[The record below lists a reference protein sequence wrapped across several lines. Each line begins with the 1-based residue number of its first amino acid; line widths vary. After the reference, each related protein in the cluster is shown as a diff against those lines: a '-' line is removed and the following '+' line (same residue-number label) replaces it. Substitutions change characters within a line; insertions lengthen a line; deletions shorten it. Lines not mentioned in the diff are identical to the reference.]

1 MDVTPQVINEVEF
14 HQKMRGYD
22 PDEVDDFLERVA
34 VAVGQ
39 LTERLHEA
47 EGRAAT
53 TDRRALELER
63 KVRELDERA
72 PARDDDETET
82 IKRTLVLAQKTA
94 DAAVKEAKDEAQR
107 TLTEAQQ
114 NADTLVNEAQ
124 STSQRLVSEA
134 EIEARRTS
142 EETRQRMADE
152 IVALEQAREALKAD
166 HGVLERHLEEQR
178 LRLRGAIADLQQLLD
193 EPDRLRAA
201 ALPELS
207 GASRAV
213 LTGPARTETESAD
226 SDELIDLS
234 ESGASNEI
242 GDEGDDELVERPI
255 SGGVRFS
262 PPEASNGAPGAQG
275 TPAEVVTADD
285 EGDEGDEGD
294 TDGWSRFV
302 REEMLDQPTAAVA
315 MPAGEDAYLVEL
327 RKAMLDESVVTGS
340 DDRPSRSR
348 FGRRR

>member
-53 TDRRALELER
+53 ADRRALELER

-114 NADTLVNEAQ
+114 SADTLVNEAQ

-234 ESGASNEI
+234 ESAASNEI

-262 PPEASNGAPGAQG
+262 PPEASNGAPEAQG
-275 TPAEVVTADD
+275 TSAEVVTAD
-285 EGDEGDEGD
+285 DEGDEGD

-327 RKAMLDESVVTGS
+327 RKAMLDESAVTGS

>member
-47 EGRAAT
+47 EGRAAQA
-53 TDRRALELER
+53 DRRAFELER
-63 KVRELDERA
+63 KVREFDERS
-72 PARDDDETET
+72 PTRDEDEDTDT

-114 NADTLVNEAQ
+114 KADVLVNDAQ
-124 STSQRLVSEA
+124 TTSERLVSDA

-152 IVALEQAREALKAD
+152 IVALEAAREALKTD
-166 HGVLERHLEEQR
+166 HGVIERHLDEQR

-193 EPDRLRAA
+193 DPEKLRAA
-201 ALPELS
+201 SLPEIS
-207 GASRAV
+207 GASSAV
-213 LTGPARTETESAD
+213 FTGPARVETEMAD
-226 SDELIDLS
+226 DDELIDLS
-234 ESGASNEI
+234 ETAANNDEI
-242 GDEGDDELVERPI
+242 GDETDDELVERPI

-262 PPEASNGAPGAQG
+262 PPEEGNGAPEAQSA
-275 TPAEVVTADD
+275 PAAVVTADD
-285 EGDEGDEGD
+285 ESE

-302 REEMLDQPTAAVA
+302 REEMLDQPTAAVS
-315 MPAGEDAYLVEL
+315 MPASEDAYLVEL
-327 RKAMLDESVVTGS
+327 RKAMIDDSVAT
-340 DDRPSRSR
+340 DAPTRTR
-348 FGRRR
+348 FGRKR

>member
-47 EGRAAT
+47 EGRAAAA
-53 TDRRALELER
+53 DRRAFELER
-63 KVRELDERA
+63 KVRELDER
-72 PARDDDETET
+72 PAARGEDEDTET

-107 TLTEAQQ
+107 TLSEAREQ
-114 NADTLVNEAQ
+114 ADTLV
-124 STSQRLVSEA
+124 SDA

-152 IVALEQAREALKAD
+152 VVSLEEAREALKAD
-166 HGVLERHLEEQR
+166 HGILERHLEEQR
-178 LRLRGAIADLQQLLD
+178 LRVRGAIADLQHLLD
-193 EPDRLRAA
+193 DPEKLRAA

-207 GASRAV
+207 GASSAV
-213 LTGPARTETESAD
+213 FTGTSRTETESAD

-234 ESGASNEI
+234 ERGAINDEV
-242 GDEGDDELVERPI
+242 GDETDDEPAERPI
-255 SGGVRFS
+255 SGGVRFA
-262 PPEASNGAPGAQG
+262 PPEETNGAPEAQNA
-275 TPAEVVTADD
+275 PAPVATTDA
-285 EGDEGDEGD
+285 EGDA
-294 TDGWSRFV
+294 DGWSRFV

-327 RKAMLDESVVTGS
+327 RKAMLDDSVAAGS
-340 DDRPSRSR
+340 GDRPSRNR
-348 FGRRR
+348 FGRKR